1 MTEPRATGV
10 SRRVGP
16 TPGLTRRQIIAR
28 GGVGT
33 MALAAGAAATLSVA
47 PASAAVPQSDAD
59 RLRRLISV
67 ELLMLYCYERILQGP
82 LLEPRARRLIEPL
95 PAHESAHI
103 HALSVRLAALGGTPP
118 PPPANDKQA
127 DRNLARRGV
136 VSRLGQLNGEHDAL
150 HLLLGVEQVVVGAYF
165 VALTKLADLRLV
177 TLAAQIMAS
186 DAQHEALVGEALY
199 PGDAQKAVPS
209 GLVQGRQ

>member
-1 MTEPRATGV
+1 MTELRATDLTRLV
-10 SRRVGP
+10 RP
-16 TPGLTRRQIIAR
+16 KTGLTRRQLIAR

-33 MALAAGAAATLSVA
+33 VALAAGTAATVSVA
-47 PASAAVPQSDAD
+47 PALAAVPLSDAD

-67 ELLMLYCYERILQGP
+67 ELLMLYCYERVLQGP
-82 LLEPRARRLIEPL
+82 LLDPRARRLIEPL
-95 PAHESAHI
+95 PAHENAHI
-103 HALSVRLAALGGTPP
+103 RALTVRLAALGGTPP
-118 PPPANDKQA
+118 PPPESDKQA

-136 VSRLGQLNGEHDAL
+136 VGRLGQLNGEHDAL
-150 HLLLGVEQVVVGAYF
+150 HLLLAVEEVVVGAYF
-165 VALTKLADLRLV
+165 VALTKLDDLRLV
-177 TLAAQIMAS
+177 SLATQIMAS